1 MCTIYEKLSAYSQS
15 DYYGFHMPGHKRHLV
30 EEMPDLP
37 YHLDITEIEGFDDLH
52 HAQDLLL
59 EAQERAADLYGAEE
73 THYLINGST
82 AGILSAI
89 AGVTRKGDTILVAR
103 NCHKSVYHAIYM
115 NELNP
120 VYLYPGFDSDLQ
132 LNTTISAEDVRRALE
147 EHPTI
152 CAVVI
157 VSPTYDGVVSD
168 VEAVA
173 EAAHERGIPLIVDEA
188 HGAHFGFHPYFP
200 ENANAKG
207 ADIVIHSLHKTLPA
221 PTQTALIHLNGSLV
235 DRTRVKNY
243 LHMLQTSS
251 PSYLLMAG
259 IDGCVELLR
268 EKGAGLF
275 DSYAER
281 LKILRRELEQCRC
294 IQLAKT
300 RQFDPSKLVLSV
312 CGTGM
317 SGRELYF
324 KLLKQ
329 YHLQLEMAAGTYA
342 LAMTSIFDSEEGY
355 SRLVRAVKEIDEE
368 LFETRTQDKY
378 TAIESGQKVEVPKPE
393 VVLRSWELTDLPIER
408 RKRQSWK
415 DSVGAVALEYAYLY
429 PPGIPVLVP
438 GERISQDAAD
448 VLQWYQDLGFS
459 LEGPKEEGQ
468 IEVFIDG

>member
-1 MCTIYEKLSAYSQS
+1 MGAIYEKLSTYSQS
-15 DYYGFHMPGHKRHLV
+15 DYYGFHMPGHKRHLI

-132 LNTTISAEDVRRALE
+132 LNTTISAEDVRRALK
-147 EHPTI
+147 EHPAI

-259 IDGCVELLR
+259 IDGCVALLR
-268 EKGAGLF
+268 EKGEGLF
-275 DSYAER
+275 DSYAKR
-281 LKILRRELEQCRC
+281 LKTLRRELEQCRC
-294 IQLAKT
+294 IRLART
-300 RQFDPSKLVLSV
+300 QQFDPSKLVLSV
-312 CGTGM
+312 WGTGM

-324 KLLKQ
+324 KLLKR

-342 LAMTSIFDSEEGY
+342 LAMTSVFDSEEGY

-368 LFETRTQDKY
+368 LFETRTQDRCMP
-378 TAIESGQKVEVPKPE
+378 IESVREMEVPKPE
-393 VVLRSWELTDLPIER
+393 VVLRSWELTDIPIER

>member
-1 MCTIYEKLSAYSQS
+1 M
-15 DYYGFHMPGHKRHLV
+15 
-30 EEMPDLP
+30 
-37 YHLDITEIEGFDDLH
+37 
-52 HAQDLLL
+52 
-59 EAQERAADLYGAEE
+59 
-73 THYLINGST
+73 
-82 AGILSAI
+82 
-89 AGVTRKGDTILVAR
+89 
-103 NCHKSVYHAIYM
+103 
-115 NELNP
+115 
-120 VYLYPGFDSDLQ
+120 
-132 LNTTISAEDVRRALE
+132 NTTISAEDVRRALE

-188 HGAHFGFHPYFP
+188 HGAHFGFSFLFSG
-200 ENANAKG
+200 KCQCKR

-300 RQFDPSKLVLSV
+300 RQFDPSKL
-312 CGTGM
+312 
-317 SGRELYF
+317 YF
-324 KLLKQ
+324 
-329 YHLQLEMAAGTYA
+329 
-342 LAMTSIFDSEEGY
+342 
-355 SRLVRAVKEIDEE
+355 
-368 LFETRTQDKY
+368 LF
-378 TAIESGQKVEVPKPE
+378 VEPE
-393 VVLRSWELTDLPIER
+393 
-408 RKRQSWK
+408 
-415 DSVGAVALEYAYLY
+415 
-429 PPGIPVLVP
+429 
-438 GERISQDAAD
+438 
-448 VLQWYQDLGFS
+448 
-459 LEGPKEEGQ
+459 
-468 IEVFIDG
+468 